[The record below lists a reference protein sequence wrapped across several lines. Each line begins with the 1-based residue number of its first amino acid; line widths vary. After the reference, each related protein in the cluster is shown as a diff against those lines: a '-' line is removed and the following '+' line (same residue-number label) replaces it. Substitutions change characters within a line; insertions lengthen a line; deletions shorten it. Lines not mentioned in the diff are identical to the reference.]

1 MKEFFMQYTPNMIDI
16 SEESLYELNETLIS
30 RAYDDRLLE
39 PILPDSKRIFR
50 ISFEDRTG
58 KLYVPDIPRHRAMCE
73 DATIERVCFADTV
86 EGCFRA
92 IPGCAQFIDHGIYS
106 NPSVARAHIYVHIPV
121 FDKYFL
127 RSIKEGFV
135 AYPHTQLVP
144 DSYITQEVWVM
155 DSVTVKCVAEMYAW
169 YDAKNNPNFT
179 SLEELPVC
187 LELINCDYEDPDL
200 FVDSLFEHPEYTLP
214 MYEL

>member
-1 MKEFFMQYTPNMIDI
+1 MQYTPNMIEI
-16 SEESLYELNETLIS
+16 SEEPLYELNETLIN
-30 RAYDDRLLE
+30 RAYDDRLLD
-39 PILPDSKRIFR
+39 PFPLDSRNLFR
-50 ISFEDRTG
+50 ITFENRTG
-58 KLYVPDIPRHRAMCE
+58 KLYVPDIPSHRAMCE
-73 DATIERVCFADTV
+73 DNTIERVCFADTV

-92 IPGCAQFIDHGIYS
+92 IPCGSRFIDRGQYLYPETAH
-106 NPSVARAHIYVHIPV
+106 AHIYVHVPV
-121 FDKYFL
+121 FDNYFL
-127 RSIKEGFV
+127 RAIKDGFV
-135 AYPHTQLVP
+135 AYPHTRLVP

-169 YDAKNNPNFT
+169 YDAKENPNFT
-179 SLEELPVC
+179 SLDELPVR

>member
-1 MKEFFMQYTPNMIDI
+1 
-16 SEESLYELNETLIS
+16 
-30 RAYDDRLLE
+30 
-39 PILPDSKRIFR
+39 
-50 ISFEDRTG
+50 
-58 KLYVPDIPRHRAMCE
+58 MCE
-73 DATIERVCFADTV
+73 DNTIERVCFADTV

-92 IPGCAQFIDHGIYS
+92 IPEGSRFIDRGQYLY
-106 NPSVARAHIYVHIPV
+106 PEVAHAHIYVHVPI
-121 FDKYFL
+121 FDNYFL
-127 RSIKEGFV
+127 RAIRDGFV

-169 YDAKNNPNFT
+169 YDAKENPNFT
-179 SLEELPVC
+179 SLDELPVR